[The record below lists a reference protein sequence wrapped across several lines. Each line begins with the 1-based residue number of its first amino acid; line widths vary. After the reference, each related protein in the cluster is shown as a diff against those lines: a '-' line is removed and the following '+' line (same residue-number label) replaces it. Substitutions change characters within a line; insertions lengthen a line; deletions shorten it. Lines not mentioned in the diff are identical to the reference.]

1 MHYQRHSNQFKEAVL
16 NKLSQ
21 SDLSTSQFPQQEGI
35 NISTLYSWQ
44 NRFNTSGFSVSK
56 VSSPDNFFSEEKFSV
71 VLETSTLTEIELSEC
86 CRTKCLYPEQIKA

>member
-1 MHYQRHSNQFKEAVL
+1 MRYQRHSNQFKVAVL

-21 SDLSTSQFPQQEGI
+21 SDLSTSQFAQQEGI

-56 VSSPDNFFSEEKFSV
+56 VSSPDKWSNEEKFSV
-71 VLETSTLTEIELSEC
+71 VLEASTLAEIELSEC
-86 CRTKCLYPEQIKA
+86 CRTKCLYP